1 VKSCFRRP
9 PLLFRTTPLIP
20 LAKNPQAVAVIKNCS
35 TQCGKNELQKQ
46 NQHNTRLNT
55 NCNNSALASPS
66 SAPTSN
72 NLFMCFP
79 LEIYKVQQQSRH
91 VFGILRTTVIEI
103 SFFSFDFEK
112 EKVTASVL
120 VTWRIIML
128 FLFLYA
134 CDSLE
139 LFACSF
145 VRLFVPSH
153 GDAAAK
159 VLTIND
165 T

>member
-1 VKSCFRRP
+1 M
-9 PLLFRTTPLIP
+9 
-20 LAKNPQAVAVIKNCS
+20 
-35 TQCGKNELQKQ
+35 QCGENELQKQ

-79 LEIYKVQQQSRH
+79 LEIYKEQQQSRH
-91 VFGILRTTVIEI
+91 VFRILRTTVIEI

-112 EKVTASVL
+112 EKVTASVF
-120 VTWRIIML
+120 VTWRIICYSCSFMRATREL
-128 FLFLYA
+128 FLRR
-134 CDSLE
+134 
-139 LFACSF
+139 F
-145 VRLFVPSH
+145 VHLFVPSH

-159 VLTIND
+159 LLAIND